1 MAKLNCWEF
10 KKCGRESGG
19 ANAGKSG
26 VCPSAIEDRTD
37 GINNGQHAGRACWA
51 IAGTFRTGKK
61 IAGACALEIDT
72 CADCDFYQLVMKE
85 EGLTYRATKE
95 ITEIMTRKFLE
106 VGLPVFLKTPYNDEL
121 WSKVIGWEADACII
135 THLPLN
141 KYGKRIEILTGDK
154 CNMRF
159 VKDDY
164 AFSFD
169 TGVANVQFHPIPLI
183 FFEYPSIIKKTPFRK
198 HKRFMVHIPAK
209 INFGEGLVIDAL
221 IDNVSEGGCSIK
233 VLSEEG
239 KQLEKDKSYKLS
251 FTILGVAFDNV
262 EIKVKIIKADESIE
276 LLGVE
281 FPGLSTENKNTIKA
295 FMDILQTDFN

>member
-19 ANAGKSG
+19 ANAEKLG

-37 GINNGQHAGRACWA
+37 GINNGQHAGRACWVV
-51 IAGTFRTGKK
+51 AGTCRTGKIYGTFAEK
-61 IAGACALEIDT
+61 MDT
-72 CADCDFYQLVMKE
+72 CVNCDFYQLVLKE
-85 EGLTYRATKE
+85 EGLDYHSTRDIAD
-95 ITEIMTRKFLE
+95 IMTRQFLA
-106 VGLPVFLKTPYNDEL
+106 VGLPVLLKTTDNEGV
-121 WSKVIGWEADACII
+121 WTKVIGWEADSCII

-141 KYGKRIEILTGDK
+141 KYGKRIEILKADK

-169 TGVANVQFHPIPLI
+169 TEATNVQFHPIPLI

-209 INFGEGLVIDAL
+209 IYLSEGLVIDAL

-251 FTILGVAFDNV
+251 FTILGVAFENV

-281 FPGLSTENKNTIKA
+281 FPGLSAENKNTIKA
-295 FMDILQTDFN
+295 FMDLLKTDFN